1 MARTFGITVF
11 WAQSGPNFS
20 TNFFKFKVAASRM
33 AYTDSKDNSYVC
45 SHLSKYNSRLKTEN
59 NLPKPKA
66 FKQTNNQPS
75 GNK

>member
-33 AYTDSKDNSYVC
+33 AYTENKDNSNDC
-45 SHLSKYNSRLKTEN
+45 SHLSTYHSCLKTEN

-66 FKQTNNQPS
+66 FKQTDLS
-75 GNK
+75 A